1 MFIILGLEDEID
13 LSKVDVTSWLRE
25 RNWKAGGSTK
35 SSHPN
40 SRFCAPSKNCP
51 IMDPEWESPKGVP
64 ISAIIFGGRRPEG
77 VPLVYEATDWNHGVF
92 VASSLCSEAT
102 AAAEHKGKVVM
113 RDPFAMRPFFGYNA
127 GQYFQHWLNIG
138 KRKGAK
144 LPKIYHVNWFRKG
157 EDGKF
162 MWPGN
167 YTMWFIWLIFTF
179 S

>member
-1 MFIILGLEDEID
+1 
-13 LSKVDVTSWLRE
+13 
-25 RNWKAGGSTK
+25 
-35 SSHPN
+35 
-40 SRFCAPSKNCP
+40 
-51 IMDPEWESPKGVP
+51 MDPDWESPKGVP

-77 VPLVYEATDWNHGVF
+77 VPLVYEANDWNHGVF

-102 AAAEHKGKVVM
+102 AAAEHKSKVVM

-127 GQYFQHWLNIG
+127 GHYFQHWLNIG

-157 EDGKF
+157 DDGKF

-167 YTMWFIWLIFTF
+167 LLTCCSWFVAQGFKGCIVLSLAALVLQYFTY
-179 S
+179 